1 LRMSQAF
8 CRACPIT
15 EVRVRTKT
23 ENNSLD
29 RPDLKAILR
38 NHSPYCE
45 WSDGSIAS
53 IGKLAQR
60 VEYRKGDLIDMNSH
74 NGATVFLIA
83 RGVFELVITLANG
96 RDQCLGYAHPGSMMG
111 LGDAFTPCL
120 TRNSQEYLADTDAS
134 VWHIPS
140 AGFKEVMWR
149 DEAMIRSVLSG
160 LASRM
165 GMMVESSV
173 SSSLLSASAR
183 VANCLLGAAESHER
197 TGLWI
202 SRTLGDYSMTQS
214 QLVRMLGLSRQS
226 VGTVLR
232 EFSGEGLIRTARQKI
247 ELLSPDGLREFVK
260 GSAVTTVD

>member
-1 LRMSQAF
+1 LK
-8 CRACPIT
+8 
-15 EVRVRTKT
+15 TKT

-29 RPDLKAILR
+29 RPDIKATLQI
-38 NHSPYCE
+38 HQPYSE

-83 RGVFELVITLANG
+83 RGVFELVITIANG
-96 RDQCLGYAHPGSMMG
+96 RDQSLGYAHPGSMMG
-111 LGDAFTPCL
+111 LSDAFTPCL
-120 TRNSQEYLADTDAS
+120 TRNTQEYLADTDAS
-134 VWHIPS
+134 VWHIPT
-140 AGFKEVMWR
+140 AGFKDVMWR

-160 LASRM
+160 LASRL
-165 GMMVESSV
+165 GMMVESAV

-183 VANCLLGAAESHER
+183 VASCLLGAAESHEG
-197 TGLWI
+197 TGLWT
-202 SRTLGDYSMTQS
+202 SRTRGDYSMTQS

-232 EFSGEGLIRTARQKI
+232 EFSGDGLIRTARQKI
-247 ELLSPDGLREFVK
+247 ELVSPEGLRAFVR
-260 GSAVTTVD
+260 GSAVSTVA